1 MEEHILETFILVLME
16 SNVEVMSVKISSYL
30 CSYFWGGSSE
40 MQRVITLIS
49 WFIAADVAAALWFHG
64 CLVLINMVLNVEHR

>member
-1 MEEHILETFILVLME
+1 MQIKRPLKRLKKAHLEEHILETFILVLME

-49 WFIAADVAAALWFHG
+49 
-64 CLVLINMVLNVEHR
+64 